1 MENANLLTTPFNT
14 CTLLSVQ
21 AGLKGQEVQV
31 PYKETIGS
39 LMH

>member
-1 MENANLLTTPFNT
+1 MENANPLTTPSDT
-14 CTLLSVQ
+14 HTLLSVQ

-31 PYKETIGS
+31 PYKETIES